1 MIIFLLIGVGLS
13 VGHCVFYP
21 SLNRQLV
28 GNSSRQEEKLRV
40 GTAFSFLA
48 QLALTSSVWKSYI
61 QWLWR
66 AVYNNAWSVRG
77 LNKAFSV
84 DTAPS
89 SLLSRDMVRNFKLG
103 VVMAFLAWSVCLI
116 LPPFFTPAAL
126 FIYPSTEVVTAEE
139 QVPYLAIANSTA
151 GNEFAYS
158 PPRNSSTTKFKDDT
172 SRIFTGPRT
181 ILTLLSTA
189 AASRGEI
196 LPIEAPSNHSVYS
209 IDFYGPIVQ
218 CQAANSTTIPLIN
231 RLLREYMAAPKGTTL
246 QYDSA
251 YFGFVPAVNSTDD
264 LAALS
269 QPRYQELSNGTNEL
283 WMTFQ
288 RYAFNETGHRVRSRA
303 WQVCRLYN
311 ATYDLRLEWDHGVQ
325 SVTGSYTVQD
335 EVGFPGDGLNKVS
348 NMASHAYAGFMWALT
363 DQLVGSFAWFRQ
375 KNMSDTNSSP
385 GGAAQFGVIE
395 SPIRQTSVLGSV
407 DLDVFFDFNR
417 IYGLYAFDNETD
429 MSKQRLQDKSLARNR
444 TLAVLIEELSFNMT
458 VSLLHN
464 KLLTYN
470 TTRNVTRW
478 NDVNRYGYIATS
490 LFIPYVLANLIAIT
504 AVVLGMMSFLRDG
517 TFPDKPFQ
525 DIANAARDPH
535 IVPIIC
541 NSRAGFTAQ
550 NKTKDVSPTRT

>member
-1 MIIFLLIGVGLS
+1 MLTTSGNLS
-13 VGHCVFYP
+13 
-21 SLNRQLV
+21 
-28 GNSSRQEEKLRV
+28 V

-48 QLALTSSVWKSYI
+48 QLALTSSVWKSYT

-66 AVYNNAWSVRG
+66 AVYSKKWSVRG

-89 SLLSRDMVRNFKLG
+89 SLLSRDMVINFKLG
-103 VVMAFLAWSVCLI
+103 AVMAFLAWCLI
-116 LPPFFTPAAL
+116 LPAFFTPAAL
-126 FIYPSTEVVTAEE
+126 FVYPSTDVVTAEE
-139 QVPYLAIANSTA
+139 QVPYLAMANGTA

-158 PPRNSSTTKFKDDT
+158 PPWNSTTTKFKDDT

-189 AASRGEI
+189 TACSGEI

-218 CQAANSTTIPLIN
+218 CQGANSTVIPLIN
-231 RLLREYMAAPKGTTL
+231 SLLKEYMAAPKSKAL
-246 QYDSA
+246 QHDSA
-251 YFGFVPAVNSTDD
+251 YFGFVPAVNSTGD
-264 LAALS
+264 LVALS
-269 QPRYQELSNGTNEL
+269 QPRYQEPSNGTNEL

-288 RYAFNETGHRVRSRA
+288 RYVFNETGHRVRTRA

-325 SVTGSYTVQD
+325 SVTGSYTVYE
-335 EVGFPGDGLNKVS
+335 EVGFPRDGPNEVS
-348 NMASHAYAGFMWALT
+348 NMASHAYAAFMWALT

-375 KNMSDTNSSP
+375 ENISDTNPSP
-385 GGAAQFGVIE
+385 GAAAQFGSIE
-395 SPIRQTSVLGSV
+395 SPIRQNSVLGSV
-407 DLDVFFDFNR
+407 DLDVFFDFNG
-417 IYGLYAFDNETD
+417 IYGLYVSDNETD
-429 MSKQRLQDKSLARNR
+429 MSAQRLQDKSLARNR

-458 VSLLHN
+458 CS
-464 KLLTYN
+464 YN
-470 TTRNVTRW
+470 ATRNVTRW

-490 LFIPYVLANLIAIT
+490 LFVPYALANLIAIM

-517 TFPDKPFQ
+517 TFPDKTFQ
-525 DIANAARDPH
+525 DIANAASHPH

-541 NSRAGFTAQ
+541 DSRAGFTAAE
-550 NKTKDVSPTRT
+550 